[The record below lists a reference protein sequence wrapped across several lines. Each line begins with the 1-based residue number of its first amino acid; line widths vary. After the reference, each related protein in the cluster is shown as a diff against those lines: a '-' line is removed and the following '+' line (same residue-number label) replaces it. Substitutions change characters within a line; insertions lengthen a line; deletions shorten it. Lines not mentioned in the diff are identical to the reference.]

1 MSIYNY
7 HKIKSSTGDF
17 PSGPIVEN
25 LPCSA
30 GDEGLIPGQGIKIP
44 HDTSSKKKLPQTLT
58 PPHSQKINSKGSKE
72 LILSVFKECKV
83 LR

>member
-7 HKIKSSTGDF
+7 HKIKSSTADF

-25 LPCSA
+25 PPCSA

-58 PPHSQKINSKGSKE
+58 PPHSQK
-72 LILSVFKECKV
+72 LIQKDQRPKC
-83 LR
+83 RT